1 MAYVSVG
8 GMVQGQMGMPMQ
20 APGQARP
27 NQFGSLMGSM
37 AKLASQQNQSQ
48 MPVQQLPQSQLSNAF
63 GGSLSG
69 AMSNTA
75 AQSANQIVQS
85 QISPKAFSAPQAI
98 AGVYGQENPGTFTR
112 SVNPQVPTQM
122 DGPIP
127 VPSAIQDESQ
137 ITPNQ
142 GFNNI

>member
-1 MAYVSVG
+1 MSYVSVG
-8 GMVQGQMGMPMQ
+8 GAIPGQMGMPMQ

-27 NQFGSLMGSM
+27 NQI
-37 AKLASQQNQSQ
+37 
-48 MPVQQLPQSQLSNAF
+48 
-63 GGSLSG
+63 
-69 AMSNTA
+69 
-75 AQSANQIVQS
+75 AQSPIN
-85 QISPKAFSAPQAI
+85 PKAFSAPQAI
-98 AGVYGQENPGTFTR
+98 AGIYGQANPDTFTR

-122 DGPIP
+122 AGPIP

>member
-8 GMVQGQMGMPMQ
+8 GVIPGQMGMPMQ

-27 NQFGSLMGSM
+27 NQI
-37 AKLASQQNQSQ
+37 
-48 MPVQQLPQSQLSNAF
+48 
-63 GGSLSG
+63 
-69 AMSNTA
+69 
-75 AQSANQIVQS
+75 AQSPIN
-85 QISPKAFSAPQAI
+85 PKAFSAPQAI
-98 AGVYGQENPGTFTR
+98 AGIYGQANPDTFTR
-112 SVNPQVPTQM
+112 SVGQPMGQLADQ
-122 DGPIP
+122 PIP

>member
-1 MAYVSVG
+1 MSYVSVG

-27 NQFGSLMGSM
+27 NQMI
-37 AKLASQQNQSQ
+37 QNQI
-48 MPVQQLPQSQLSNAF
+48 N
-63 GGSLSG
+63 
-69 AMSNTA
+69 
-75 AQSANQIVQS
+75 
-85 QISPKAFSAPQAI
+85 PKAFSAPQAI
-98 AGVYGQENPGTFTR
+98 EGIYGQANPNTFTR
-112 SVNPQVPTQM
+112 SVGQPAMPLAAQ
-122 DGPIP
+122 PIA

>member
-8 GMVQGQMGMPMQ
+8 GVIPGQMGMPMQ

-27 NQFGSLMGSM
+27 NQI
-37 AKLASQQNQSQ
+37 
-48 MPVQQLPQSQLSNAF
+48 
-63 GGSLSG
+63 
-69 AMSNTA
+69 
-75 AQSANQIVQS
+75 AQSPIN
-85 QISPKAFSAPQAI
+85 PKAFSAPQAI
-98 AGVYGQENPGTFTR
+98 SDIYGQANPGTFTR
-112 SVNPQVPTQM
+112 SVGQPMGQLANQ
-122 DGPIP
+122 PIP